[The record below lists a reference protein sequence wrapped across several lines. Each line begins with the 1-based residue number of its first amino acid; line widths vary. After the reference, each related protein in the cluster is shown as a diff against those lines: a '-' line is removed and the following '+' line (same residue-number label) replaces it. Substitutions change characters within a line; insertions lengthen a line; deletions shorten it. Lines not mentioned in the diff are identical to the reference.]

1 MLLVRRTARCAAA
14 LAVLAACRAAS
25 PPELSQ
31 LVVAY
36 PSTLT
41 VLHPALASDEFSYSI
56 SSNVYEPL
64 VDMDAHESLRPGLAV
79 RWHNVDDL
87 TWRFDLRPGA
97 AFHDGRPV
105 DASAVAASLERAR
118 LDPALRSVTSFEPVE
133 RFSAPSAS
141 TVEVRTRFPVP
152 DLAARLTELGIWA
165 EPARS
170 GAALEGSGPY
180 RVASWTPGGDV
191 VLARVRG
198 TGPER
203 LVFRAMP
210 TAAERVDA
218 LRRGEVDLIAE
229 VPAQQVAE
237 LRAAPGLRVVES
249 RGLRVLFLGMNCEAA
264 ERADLAPP
272 SNPFRDARVRRA
284 VGLAIDRRA
293 LVDGPLG
300 GFAEVLDQAVAPE
313 VFGYAKD
320 LPQLVHDPPESRRL
334 LAEAGVAAG
343 FETALDFVPGKYR
356 DVERVVDALVAD
368 LGVVGIRVTPRPA
381 AYPQFLDRVDRRD
394 TPFYLRGW
402 STSVSAGQTYD
413 ILLRSPAGGFGSSNA
428 GGYSNVELDALLE
441 SAGREPDD
449 AKRLAVL
456 RRAADIIRADMPL
469 VPLYRQ
475 FNLYAVRSAVGF
487 EPRLDRT
494 VRGDE
499 ISWR

>member
-1 MLLVRRTARCAAA
+1 MLLERRFARCAAA
-14 LAVLAACRAAS
+14 LAVLAACRAA
-25 PPELSQ
+25 PPAPSQ

-41 VLHPALASDEFSYSI
+41 ALHPALASDEFSYSI

-64 VDMDAHESLRPGLAV
+64 VDMDAHEALRPGLAE
-79 RWHNVDDL
+79 RWHSVDDL
-87 TWRFDLRPGA
+87 TWRFDLRPQA
-97 AFHDGRPV
+97 TFHDGRTV
-105 DASAVAASLERAR
+105 DAAAVAASLERAR

-133 RFSAPSAS
+133 RFSAPSAT

-165 EPARS
+165 EPSRP
-170 GAALEGSGPY
+170 GGLPEGSGPY

-198 TGPER
+198 EGPER

-210 TAAERVDA
+210 TADERVDA

-237 LRAAPGLRVVES
+237 LRGAAGLRVVES

-264 ERADLAPP
+264 ERADLKPP
-272 SNPFRDARVRRA
+272 ANAFRDARVRRA
-284 VGLAIDRRA
+284 VGLAIDRRG
-293 LVDGPLG
+293 LVDGALG

-320 LPQLVHDPPESRRL
+320 LAPLEHDPGEARRL
-334 LAEAGVAAG
+334 LADAGFGGG

-356 DVERVVDALVAD
+356 DVERVVEALVKD
-368 LGVVGIRVTPRPA
+368 LGAVGIRVTPRPA
-381 AYPQFLDRVDRRD
+381 SYPQFLERVDRRD

-413 ILLRSPAGGFGSSNA
+413 IILRTPAGGFGSSNA
-428 GGYSNVELDALLE
+428 GGYSNAELDVLLDG
-441 SAGREPDD
+441 AGREIDD
-449 AKRLAVL
+449 AKRLALL
-456 RRAADIIRADMPL
+456 RRAADIIRGDMPL

-475 FNLYAVRSAVGF
+475 FNLYATRAAVVF

-494 VRGDE
+494 VRGAE